1 MKLRIGIHNL
11 HMGARG
17 GGEKRTL
24 VLADHLSQKHD
35 VWVFVG
41 EPVNVALLE
50 NYFDV
55 DLSRIA
61 FVVLSDGRRSD
72 NHQKPSRWRARREV
86 VANSYTHFRKIQS
99 FKLDLFINNSHCSN
113 LPCPASAGIYMCMFP
128 YQHASSA
135 KSLLRRTRRAF
146 LNRLE
151 VRILGCRV
159 SEFLDS
165 YDSVTANSEFTA
177 EWIERMWGR
186 HPETI
191 YSVGDDMGP
200 PARKEK
206 IILNVGRFF
215 ANGRGSLH
223 KRQDVLLDVFR
234 GMTDIHRAGWEM
246 HFVGGLAD
254 DPASRASVEKLS
266 HASAGLPVF
275 FHFDA
280 DFERLRDLF
289 RRAAIYWHATG
300 YGFSPKEHPEVQE
313 HFGLTTVEAMSA
325 GAVPVVINSG
335 GQCEIVTHNRNGLL
349 WNELDDL
356 VRETRRLI
364 DDPELREAMSFQARG
379 SLERFSRRAFE
390 SRMDAIVDRLCLERA

>member
-1 MKLRIGIHNL
+1 
-11 HMGARG
+11 
-17 GGEKRTL
+17 
-24 VLADHLSQKHD
+24 
-35 VWVFVG
+35 
-41 EPVNVALLE
+41 
-50 NYFDV
+50 
-55 DLSRIA
+55 
-61 FVVLSDGRRSD
+61 
-72 NHQKPSRWRARREV
+72 
-86 VANSYTHFRKIQS
+86 
-99 FKLDLFINNSHCSN
+99 
-113 LPCPASAGIYMCMFP
+113 
-128 YQHASSA
+128 
-135 KSLLRRTRRAF
+135 
-146 LNRLE
+146 
-151 VRILGCRV
+151 
-159 SEFLDS
+159 
-165 YDSVTANSEFTA
+165 
-177 EWIERMWGR
+177 MWER

-223 KRQDVLLDVFR
+223 KRQDVLLDVFG

-254 DPASRASVEKLS
+254 DPASRAIVEKLS

-300 YGFSPKEHPEVQE
+300 FGFSPKEHPEMQE

-335 GQCEIVTHNRNGLL
+335 GQGEIVTHNRNGLL